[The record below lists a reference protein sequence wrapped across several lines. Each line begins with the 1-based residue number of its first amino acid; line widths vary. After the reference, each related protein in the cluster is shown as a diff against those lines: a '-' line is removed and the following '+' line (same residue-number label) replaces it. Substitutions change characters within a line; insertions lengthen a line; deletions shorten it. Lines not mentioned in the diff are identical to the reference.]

1 MNLSKNLYIYNLY
14 FNFNHVKLNLSQKW
28 EDTKKSVFLIKFYW
42 NVLIFLQPFKFKFKT
57 NKDK

>member
-42 NVLIFLQPFKFKFKT
+42 NVLIFL
-57 NKDK
+57 